1 MDRKKLAGVTP
12 SSSSNSTIKGLQ
24 LFIADL
30 RTAPHLQDQER
41 RIQAEITKIKQNFN
55 AHGQRG
61 PKNQDK
67 VGGYQRKK
75 YIAKLAY
82 IYITSNTTKLN
93 DILFGLDQVVQLLKS
108 KVYSEK
114 YMAYMTL
121 ELLYEHKSVVEKIN
135 EEVLYQTLL
144 DLRQDDENFVALALN
159 FVGVAGSLTGEF
171 ARNEDIIS
179 EVFQILRS
187 PTSTIY
193 LKKKSVLAFLTLL
206 KKNPTILTD
215 EAQRKQI
222 WIQRILSLLDDR
234 ENYRLT
240 LAALPLIH
248 YIAIHID
255 AGACTRLV
263 PQLTQILYNCVVVGS
278 SPNSNQFPLEF
289 KFANLPNPW
298 IITQVVSLLNVLI
311 VSSTEDSLNQTGLLL
326 HTSTMNPEILNK
338 LRMCI
343 SEAIQLGTRPAND
356 PMERIVQNTVL
367 FSLINF
373 APKLDPSDEAV
384 TDSVTALCKLLTSGQ
399 INIRYL
405 ALDSLIKLCAILG
418 NSAMNAIRS
427 QNLEMIFQ
435 LLGNERDS
443 SILRKIVDLLYI
455 FTDSLNIKT
464 IADQLLNYIIS
475 SKHIADPHIKSD
487 IAVKIAILV
496 EKFATDPNWF
506 VTTSLKLLSLPSLTT
521 VNDDEIWQRLCQ
533 IVVNNHMLQRVT
545 CEQLLEY
552 FKAPQTSEPLVK
564 TGAFLLG
571 EYADQITDI
580 IPPGDLFNLFTDK
593 YFTVS
598 NVAKAMI
605 LTTVMKLY
613 KISDLVYTGAV
624 KLFQM
629 ELSSLDIELQTRSYE
644 YLNIIRISKL
654 NGNPNMVDILFQPIP
669 PFNSTTNPLLRRLG
683 SLQKSNG
690 LGVADDSRNTSV
702 PNTGDMSDP
711 FTNATSVTNEGSP
724 DKNTNKQETYYNNQL
739 LVTNWRE
746 GFSRMFAYKRGI
758 FYSSSLIKILFRIDY
773 PNIDEP
779 HLIKVSLTYIN
790 ESDWEISGF
799 TSTLIPYHTQDNP
812 EYFIQNITIPS
823 GLNMLPKKR
832 IDQSFEVVVRKEFSS
847 EHSPIVS
854 IHFNCGG
861 SSSTVNLK
869 LGIGMSTT
877 LKASNAI
884 EQKLTLVQF
893 VSRWKAMGNALGKS
907 GEYVFERVK
916 PKMSKDSLTV
926 EENLQHIV
934 QTIKRIGFDI
944 VEQTN
949 VPNTIFFGGII
960 HTKTDG
966 SFGCLG
972 KIRSD
977 EDNFIS
983 ITCKTTVAGDLV
995 SYIATN
1001 IKYALSS

>member
-1 MDRKKLAGVTP
+1 MDRKKLAGVAT
-12 SSSSNSTIKGLQ
+12 SSSSSSTIKGLQ

-30 RTAPHLQDQER
+30 RPAPHLQDQEK

-61 PKNQDK
+61 TKNQDK
-67 VGGYQRKK
+67 LGGYQRKK

-93 DILFGLDQVVQLLKS
+93 DIMFGLDQVLELLKS
-108 KVYSEK
+108 RVYSEK
-114 YMAYMTL
+114 FMAYMTL

-144 DLRQDDENFVALALN
+144 DLRHDDENFVALALN

-171 ARNEDIIS
+171 ALNEDIIS

-206 KKNPTILTD
+206 KKNPTILTN

-248 YIAIHID
+248 YIAVHID
-255 AGACTRLV
+255 TGACTRLV

-278 SPNSNQFPLEF
+278 SPKSSQFPLEF

-311 VSSTEDSLNQTGLLL
+311 VSSTEDSLNQVGLLL

-343 SEAIQLGTRPAND
+343 SEAIQLGSRPATD
-356 PMERIVQNTVL
+356 PMERIVQNTIL

-384 TDSVTALCKLLTSGQ
+384 TDSVAALCKLMNSGQ

-418 NSAMNAIRS
+418 ASAMSAIRS

-435 LLGNERDS
+435 LLSNERDS
-443 SILRKIVDLLYI
+443 SIIRKIVDLLYI
-455 FTDSLNIKT
+455 FTDSINIKT
-464 IADQLLNYIIS
+464 IADQLLNYITT
-475 SKHIADPHIKSD
+475 SKHIPDPHIKSD
-487 IAVKIAILV
+487 IAVKIAVLV

-506 VTTSLKLLSLPSLTT
+506 VTTSLKLLSLPSLTSI
-521 VNDDEIWQRLCQ
+521 NDDEIWQRLCQ
-533 IVVNNHMLQRVT
+533 IVVNNQKLQRVT

-552 FKAPQTSEPLVK
+552 FKNPQTSEPLVK
-564 TGAFLLG
+564 TGAYLLG
-571 EYADQITDI
+571 EFADQITDI
-580 IPPGDLFNLFTDK
+580 IPPADLFNLFTDK

-598 NVAKAMI
+598 NVTKAMI
-605 LTTVMKLY
+605 LTTVMKIY
-613 KISDLVYTGAV
+613 KLSDVIYTGAI

-629 ELSSLDIELQTRSYE
+629 ELGSLDIELQTRSYE
-644 YLNIIRISKL
+644 YLNIIRISKMS
-654 NGNPNMVDILFQPIP
+654 GNPNLVEAVFQPIP
-669 PFNSTTNPLLRRLG
+669 AFNSTTNPLLKRLG
-683 SLQKSNG
+683 SL
-690 LGVADDSRNTSV
+690 
-702 PNTGDMSDP
+702 PNSSG
-711 FTNATSVTNEGSP
+711 NATVTDTLTTSTTITRDTSNPFQSSVSNETDGEN
-724 DKNTNKQETYYNNQL
+724 DQALKKQELYYNNQL

-746 GFSRMFAYKRGI
+746 GFSRMLAYKRGI
-758 FYSSSLIKILFRIDY
+758 FYSSSLIKILFRVDY
-773 PNIDEP
+773 PNIEEP
-779 HLIKVSLTYIN
+779 HLMKISLTYIN

-799 TSTLIPYHTQDNP
+799 TSNLIPYQTQDNP
-812 EYFIQNITIPS
+812 AYVVQNTTIPS
-823 GLNMLPKKR
+823 DLNMSPKKR
-832 IDQSFEVVVRKEFSS
+832 IDQSFEVVVRKAFSS

-854 IHFNCGG
+854 IYFNCGG
-861 SSSTVNLK
+861 NSSIVNLK
-869 LGIGMSTT
+869 LGIGMTTT
-877 LKASNAI
+877 LKATNSVG
-884 EQKLTLVQF
+884 QQLSLVQF
-893 VSRWKAMGNALGKS
+893 VSRWKAMGEALGKS
-907 GEYVFERVK
+907 GEYVYERVK
-916 PKMSKDSLTV
+916 PKMTKESLSI
-926 EENLQHIV
+926 EDNLQHIM
-934 QTIKRIGFDI
+934 QTTKRVGFDI
-944 VEQTN
+944 VDQTN

-972 KIRSD
+972 KIRCE
-977 EDNFIS
+977 EDSLIN
-983 ITCKTTVAGDLV
+983 ITCKTTIAGDLAN
-995 SYIATN
+995 YIATN
-1001 IKYALSS
+1001 IKYALTS